1 MSLARTYIA
10 ALLLEHCLD
19 GAAAADGDRST
30 LRLWLERDLA
40 PVVTNFARGSYEDD
54 VAAYKSFALE
64 GYDEDNLSL

>member
-10 ALLLEHCLD
+10 ALMLEHCLH
-19 GAAAADGDRST
+19 GMAAAGDRST

-54 VAAYKSFALE
+54 VASYKSFVLE
-64 GYDEDNLSL
+64 GYDEDNLAL